1 MLYEKIFK
9 ALSESK
15 VKYLVAGGIAV
26 NLYGIERLTH
36 DVDIL
41 ILLTESNLQRFIS
54 AVKQLGLCPKIP
66 VRIEDL
72 ANPELRRKWREEKNM
87 MVFSLYDPKDPLLT
101 LDVMT
106 EIEIDFDRAFRQ
118 RTRIKS
124 GSLTI
129 PLIPLNDLIK
139 LKQKA
144 GRPQDIADIHYLQMI
159 KKGKVK

>member
-1 MLYEKIFK
+1 MLYEKIFSALNK
-9 ALSESK
+9 AK
-15 VKYLVAGGIAV
+15 VKYLVAGGVAV

-41 ILLTESNLQRFIS
+41 VLLTEPNLRHFI
-54 AVKQLGLCPKIP
+54 AMAKRLGLRPKIP

-72 ANPELRRKWREEKNM
+72 ANPVLRRKWRREKNM
-87 MVFSLYDPKDPLLT
+87 LVFSLYDPKDPLLT

-106 EIEIDFDRAFRQ
+106 EIDIDFDRAYRQ

-124 GSLTI
+124 GSLAI

-139 LKQKA
+139 LKRKA
-144 GRPQDIADIHYLQMI
+144 NRPQDIADIYHLKMLKRAKI
-159 KKGKVK
+159 K

>member
-1 MLYEKIFK
+1 MFYEKIFNGLNR
-9 ALSESK
+9 AK
-15 VKYLVAGGIAV
+15 VKYLVAGGVAV

-41 ILLTESNLQRFIS
+41 VSLTESNLRYFIS
-54 AVKQLGLCPKIP
+54 AVRKLGLRPKIP
-66 VRIEDL
+66 VRIEDM

-87 MVFSLYDPKDPLLT
+87 LVFSLYDPKDPLLT

-106 EIEIDFDRAFRQ
+106 EIEIDFERAFRQ
-118 RTRIKS
+118 RTKIKS

-129 PLIPLNDLIK
+129 PLISLNDLIK

-144 GRPQDIADIHYLQMI
+144 GRAQDIADIYYLRLL
-159 KKGKVK
+159 KKGEIK